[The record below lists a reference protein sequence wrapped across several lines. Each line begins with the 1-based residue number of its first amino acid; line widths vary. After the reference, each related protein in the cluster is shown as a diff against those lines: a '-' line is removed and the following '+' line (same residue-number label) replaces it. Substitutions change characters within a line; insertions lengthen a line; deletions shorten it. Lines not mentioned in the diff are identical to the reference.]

1 MARQKPLKLI
11 RASAGSGK
19 TFTLT
24 AHYLILLF
32 SGMGK
37 YREILAVTFTNKAT
51 AEMKERILSSLKE
64 LADSG
69 YATSKFSTILNEN
82 YPGLSD
88 AEIRLKASEI
98 YSSILHDY
106 SRFSVSTIDGFVQQL
121 IRSFAF
127 ELNLDSGYKL
137 EMNQEKVKD
146 ELIKALNIH
155 LENDPDLLEWVTN
168 LAIDRISDGK
178 DWDYQR
184 ALKELANEIFKE
196 RYYPFQEAMLAMGDE
211 QGNEFNSLRE
221 IVGAGIKEFKDAIS
235 EQTGTIKKIF
245 NSSGI
250 LPDELNQKSRNPL
263 FKLDKILNEDLSHVS
278 SLEKLIDDFEQWPHG
293 SLRDTSGVQTLY
305 DSLNLEIKSLIQF
318 YNEGQRKI

>member
-24 AHYLILLF
+24 AHYLLLLF
-32 SGMGK
+32 SGTGK

-51 AEMKERILSSLKE
+51 AEMKERILNSLKE
-64 LADSG
+64 LANSG
-69 YATSKFSTILNEN
+69 YEKSKFSSILREA
-82 YPGLSD
+82 YPAFSD
-88 AEIRLKASEI
+88 QDIRLKASEI

-137 EMNQEKVKD
+137 EMNQDKVKD
-146 ELIKALNIH
+146 ELIKALNLH

-184 ALKELANEIFKE
+184 ALKDLANEIFKE

-211 QGNEFNSLRE
+211 KGKEFNSLRE
-221 IVGAGIKEFKDAIS
+221 IVGAGIKQFKDEVLNRIGS
-235 EQTGTIKKIF
+235 IKKVF
-245 NSSGI
+245 DASGV
-250 LPDELNQKSRNPL
+250 LADELNQKSKHPL
-263 FKLDKILNEDLSHVS
+263 LKLEKIMNEDLSHIS
-278 SLEKLIDDFEQWPHG
+278 SLEKLIDDY
-293 SLRDTSGVQTLY
+293 SLGLFIWQLV
-305 DSLNLEIKSLIQF
+305 IKTTD
-318 YNEGQRKI
+318 

>member
-32 SGMGK
+32 SGTGK

-51 AEMKERILSSLKE
+51 AEMKERILTSLEE
-64 LADSG
+64 LASSG
-69 YATSKFSTILNEN
+69 YEKSKFSAILRES
-82 YPGLSD
+82 YPELSD
-88 AEIRLKASEI
+88 QDVRLKASEI

-137 EMNQEKVKD
+137 EMNQDKVKD
-146 ELIKALNIH
+146 ELIRALNLH

-184 ALKELANEIFKE
+184 ALKDLANEIFKE
-196 RYYPFQEAMLAMGDE
+196 RYYPFQEAMLAMGNE
-211 QGNEFNSLRE
+211 QGKEFNSLRE
-221 IVGAGIKEFKDAIS
+221 IVGAGIKQFKDAVL
-235 EQTGTIKKIF
+235 EKTGSIKRIF
-245 NSSGI
+245 DSSGVVS
-250 LPDELNQKSRNPL
+250 DELSQKSKHPL
-263 FKLDKILNEDLSHVS
+263 FKLEKILNEELSHVT
-278 SLEKLIDDFEQWPHG
+278 SLEKLVDDFGEWQ
-293 SLRDTSGVQTLY
+293 SRND
-305 DSLNLEIKSLIQF
+305 
-318 YNEGQRKI
+318 